1 MVNWGIIGYGRM
13 GKVFHACFKD
23 HFKETTLKAIASKTL
38 PIENLDNSCKYFSEY
53 QDLLEYP
60 EVDAIYIATLNNT
73 HKDLILSAI
82 KNKKKILCEKPI
94 VLNVN
99 EIIEINDLLKKK
111 ENTIFEAVAYRVHPQ
126 LYFINDILK
135 NNTFG
140 KIKKIISNFGF
151 KVKNIN
157 NQSRLFNKKLGGGVI
172 LDLGCY
178 IISFL
183 NFFKKKN
190 NKFEI
195 LNSKSNYCNT
205 GVEIDSSLEMNIND
219 EIEALGKVSF
229 TENLSNICKIYFD
242 NAIITITQP
251 WVPNEKTYL
260 EIDCKN
266 NYYKKFFHQDK
277 DIYTQQLRSISDIFN
292 GDTSELDIKKF
303 VDINE
308 SLEISKVLDLW
319 KKK

>member
-111 ENTIFEAVAYRVHPQ
+111 ENTIFEAFAYRVHPQ

-183 NFFKKKN
+183 NFFKKK
-190 NKFEI
+190 I
-195 LNSKSNYCNT
+195 
-205 GVEIDSSLEMNIND
+205 IN
-219 EIEALGKVSF
+219 LK
-229 TENLSNICKIYFD
+229 Y
-242 NAIITITQP
+242 
-251 WVPNEKTYL
+251 
-260 EIDCKN
+260 
-266 NYYKKFFHQDK
+266 
-277 DIYTQQLRSISDIFN
+277 
-292 GDTSELDIKKF
+292 
-303 VDINE
+303 
-308 SLEISKVLDLW
+308 
-319 KKK
+319 